1 MRGDTAAGGRAVHL
15 HHGSAFGDEAVTVEE
30 LADRIE
36 SDVEDTMFALLA
48 LGAQGKAETDL
59 HRWRLTMIEK

>member
-1 MRGDTAAGGRAVHL
+1 
-15 HHGSAFGDEAVTVEE
+15 
-30 LADRIE
+30 
-36 SDVEDTMFALLA
+36 MFALLA